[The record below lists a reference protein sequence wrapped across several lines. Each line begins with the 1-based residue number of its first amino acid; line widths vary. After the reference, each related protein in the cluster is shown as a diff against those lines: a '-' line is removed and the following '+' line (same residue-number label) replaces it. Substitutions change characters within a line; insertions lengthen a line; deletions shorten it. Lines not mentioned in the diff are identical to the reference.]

1 MKKSFKKSIL
11 FMWFVLLG
19 FIMPMQMSAYYIAGW
34 GGDWNHREMGNNQYT
49 YFAQTAGDYQFSQLS
64 IIQSFYIPPLD
75 ILYLFDNKQTFST

>member
-49 YFAQTAGDYQFSQLS
+49 YYAQTAGD
-64 IIQSFYIPPLD
+64 
-75 ILYLFDNKQTFST
+75 